1 MNMQST
7 TNQTK
12 QNNQGRKKFG
22 VSSRIIND
30 LRRVIKT
37 SSVWVHYTPSS
48 LLKTFEYDATRK
60 FLPVRGNRV
69 IKFDYS
75 NLDVLSLL
83 KTFET
88 EVHEPFH
95 GKRLAHSPI
104 YSAPSV
110 EIDPA
115 KELGYENEFPYFT
128 SNSTDHDT
136 CFDKFVELNKKYQ
149 SLNHFNIDEEFRY
162 SSMDTFML
170 CLTES
175 LKILESN
182 SPHKLNHL
190 LFDHLNRYKFSR
202 IDNYGIYM
210 FILHLKIRGIAKID
224 NLTSISKWK
233 NAWSMR
239 TLPERQELLTNFYQG
254 KLTTNF
260 AAFQQSYI
268 SELVS
273 RLSIISHEAKLVRYP
288 DRIGRRAFDPEFV
301 HYATWKYGLYDQ
313 MSVTERYRDS
323 KGMPISHLLF
333 GTPTMFKSGATD
345 IVSDAINK
353 NMPEF
358 KDTIASVVDAKLK
371 EAPNMLKKTI
381 QDTLS
386 DPDTITT
393 IRDTITNVMQPTI
406 DQFSQQAHDLSE
418 STIRN
423 IESTI
428 GPVMDQT
435 FNLFTS
441 LNGLIDFFKSIIN
454 QAMGAFPSE
463 YFGEKLGLNISPDD
477 MLSMFKYYI
486 VYVNIDSKPL
496 KAILIYLML
505 KQIGLLSWILKWG
518 SQLFS
523 FAFGGKG
530 PEVPLDGS
538 EIPGEPTSGMEWM
551 SVLIEKLQNR
561 GSEVS
566 LCSMFAA
573 LIVLVYK
580 HVSCAKDAGTMRWNE
595 YNTIAGF
602 VVGMCKNFHW
612 IGSGLFGLD
621 RIFRYFVIISK
632 TVTSYIKEHL
642 LGIKEESITNEK
654 AVAKWL
660 VQLKFFST
668 DTGRNAI
675 RVSKKTLE
683 RAERI
688 MAEGLAF
695 VTAASK
701 DPTFISRDTLMLIH
715 RSWKDVTTLS
725 NYLYRIR
732 STSNFKPAMFHVQFV
747 GEPGIGKSTITE
759 SFINDLSER
768 IYPEDKEVSHW
779 TYNPNV
785 DHFDGYNGQT
795 FMIIDDLFR
804 YNEPKHLS
812 LIIGLI
818 TNTPVPLPMAHLE
831 DKGVH
836 LDSDILISSTNIPY
850 PIGKD
855 IFCMEAVHRRRHIL
869 VDVQMD
875 QRVKKD
881 GKFSKQLFEKYY
893 PGQNSL
899 DFPHLKF
906 SLMKPVMS
914 GADSDKYQTTDK
926 DTMEWQYDLVKK
938 LKKANSSLKFDPEFF
953 FGPDARPPDGLKVP
967 CTNWSYKT
975 FIENVAVA
983 YSHLRAGENKMTAK
997 QKYEHVMEDFA
1008 EIDNIFLQSDDIKDG
1023 VAASTTFKL
1032 IADKFLDM
1040 SLQYGADDPLGQR
1053 IYYQS
1058 DSLNDIAP
1066 DLFNLDVEE
1075 EVNRIM
1081 DDSEQKPTCDDGE
1094 SSYEESV
1101 YDDSIEDQILTSDDG
1116 RIVLIQKY
1124 LQEKVDI
1131 TPELRERM
1139 TLLMHKI
1146 IMRQTLDSDDEY
1158 TMGIAKGNVE
1168 AKVLPPY
1175 QARDEKQRSEM
1186 SRREAILH
1194 KHRKQVRDPHYDNM
1208 VRVVAKDEKKFIP
1221 IRSFYTEW
1229 SGYSSNSHPG
1239 EKFEYFPDANEKM
1252 TTHLIARFG
1261 GKTIEPVKARKM
1273 IEFVKRLNSG
1283 HKFVFPKRS
1292 PYSEAH
1298 QNQGS
1303 SHISL
1308 EFLSRLNY
1316 VNGEW
1321 SMDVSDLDWVVHD
1334 TCKFVEQINDVVKE
1348 YYVPFDV
1355 AFVLGMTQAFKY
1367 TANIFSLLSVSEQS
1381 DMVESAKWMF
1391 THLYDCNLTN
1401 IRERIR
1407 TIAVQARRT
1416 VLSHVFHTASKI
1428 WEVLKPFIPVIIRV
1442 ATFLGSFYITRQLIK
1457 LLNGVEQPTSKVLHR
1472 HNVQVGMRYRG
1483 IPQNGIFSKIDT
1495 QQQVAQNY
1503 LNRNIK
1509 FFHMTDSE
1517 GITYTAHGIHTQQFL
1532 IINAHTADNIKGPT
1546 MIQYRPTFNTNVEWE
1561 IEIWPNQVYKYPNN
1575 DLAIIFSRHLPMAKD
1590 ITSHFITNE
1599 DFKTCETTTELWSL
1613 TNFQHQQSVEIRD
1626 NCIPA
1631 EKITLSAPDGRRGEI
1646 AMAIMVEGATI
1657 AGKSGSMLMIPSR
1670 KPGHR
1675 SIVGIQ
1681 AWKVNDFYK
1690 KTIIYQVVTQE
1701 MLQDMITQVQ
1711 KQVNRPVIS
1720 QEGPLVCEPTAGK
1733 ATELFTSHVNVEGSV
1748 PADKVVGMIGR
1759 TQFRKTK
1766 IASIMDSEAYTSP
1779 RVPAALNPYD
1789 SRLLIY
1795 KHPMQHSINK
1805 YGTGKVGSFDLAI
1818 LERATQDL
1826 AYWLRERLDKTK
1838 FNTNLTLE
1846 ECVTGIRE
1854 PGSNPVDCRA
1864 SAGLPYIWDKFPGKL
1879 AGKKSYV
1886 QIDELGEC
1894 QVQSEEFRKNFEI
1907 TFEKLSRGVI
1917 PKHTSYDFPKD
1928 ELRPY
1933 YKALGDPISQT
1944 PPKTRSV
1951 TCMNMEFIFSWR
1963 RVTLDLFA
1971 SLHRAA
1977 RGDFPFGPG
1986 INPEGPD
1993 WTRLFN
1999 YLNRHNNVLD
2009 FDVSNWDGHMPP
2021 ELMYAAADIL
2031 VIVLGLK
2038 PNDPSAKVIY
2048 SLLTEVLFGHVQF
2061 EDTIYQKLRGLI
2073 SGFPGTAEVN
2083 TLVHLILMYY
2093 FYLYIA
2099 QIQDKNQYANITDF
2113 FKLVS
2118 PVFYGD
2124 DVIMSVSDEI
2134 IDWFNGKTIACMYTE
2149 HGYPVTTAS
2158 KDTDMPLRKDIFDCQ
2173 FLKSGFNFIHPGRVD
2188 RKMDISVV
2196 YDLMYWVRA
2205 KEHPYDQ
2212 FRSNLYDA
2220 FRILHGHG
2228 HDTYEQVRV
2237 QVNSWLRKAHLEP
2250 FDYRWGNFEDNHIK
2264 LYYSD

>member
-1 MNMQST
+1 MQST
-7 TNQTK
+7 TQQNQK
-12 QNNQGRKKFG
+12 QNNIGRKKFG

-30 LRRVIKT
+30 LRRVVKT
-37 SSVWVHYTPSS
+37 SSVWVHYTPAS
-48 LLKTFEYDATRK
+48 LLKIFEYDTTRRY
-60 FLPVRGNRV
+60 LPVRGNRV

-88 EVHEPFH
+88 QVHEPFH
-95 GKRLAHSPI
+95 GKKLAHSPI

-115 KELGYENEFPYFT
+115 KELGYQDEFPYFT
-128 SNSTDHDT
+128 STGSDHT
-136 CFDKFVELNKKYQ
+136 TALDKFIALDKNYQ
-149 SLNHFNIDEEFRY
+149 SLNHFNVDSEFHY

-175 LKILESN
+175 LKILETN
-182 SPHKLNHL
+182 SPYKLNQL
-190 LFDHLNRYKFSR
+190 LYDHLNRYKFHR

-210 FILHLKIRGIAKID
+210 FILHLKTRGIAKI
-224 NLTSISKWK
+224 NHLTTISKWK
-233 NAWSMR
+233 DAWAYR
-239 TLPERQELLTNFYQG
+239 TLAERQDILNSFYKG
-254 KLTTNF
+254 RLTTNF

-268 SELVS
+268 SELVA

-288 DRIGRRAFDPEFV
+288 DRIGRRAFDPEHV
-301 HYATWKYGLYDQ
+301 HYATWKSGIYDQ
-313 MSVTERYRDS
+313 MSITERYRDS
-323 KGMPISHLLF
+323 RGLPISHLLF
-333 GTPTMFKSGATD
+333 GSPTMDRIKESATGAFKTA
-345 IVSDAINK
+345 
-353 NMPEF
+353 MRE
-358 KDTIASVVDAKLK
+358 VVDEKLK
-371 EAPNMLKKTI
+371 ESPNLIKKTI

-386 DPDTITT
+386 DPDTITS

-406 DQFSQQAHDLSE
+406 DQFSKQATEITE
-418 STIRN
+418 STVRN
-423 IESTI
+423 FELSM
-428 GPVMDQT
+428 GPVIDQT
-435 FNLFTS
+435 FNLFSS
-441 LNGLIDFFKSIIN
+441 LNGLVDFFKSIFN
-454 QAMGAFPSE
+454 QALSAFPSE
-463 YFGEKLGLNISPDD
+463 YFGTKLGLTISPED
-477 MLSMFKYYI
+477 MMNMFKYYV

-505 KQIGLLSWILKWG
+505 KQIGILPWILKWG

-523 FAFGGKG
+523 YAFGNRG

-538 EIPGEPTSGMEWM
+538 EIQGEPTSGMEWLTTLM
-551 SVLIEKLQNR
+551 EKLQTK
-561 GSEVS
+561 GSELS

-573 LIVLVYK
+573 LLILVYK
-580 HVSCAKDAGTMRWNE
+580 HVTKAKDAGTMRFNE
-595 YNTIAGF
+595 YSTIAGF

-621 RIFRYFVIISK
+621 RIYRYFVIVSK
-632 TVTSYIKEHL
+632 SVTAYIKQNL
-642 LGIKEESITNEK
+642 MGIKEESLTNEK

-683 RAERI
+683 RAEKI

-695 VTAASK
+695 ITAASK
-701 DPTFISRDTLMLIH
+701 DPNFISRDTLMLIH

-725 NYLYRIR
+725 NYVYRIR

-759 SFINDLSER
+759 SFIRDLSSK
-768 IYPEDKEVSHW
+768 IYPEDKEVTHW

-785 DHFDGYNGQT
+785 EHFDGYNGQT
-795 FMIIDDLFR
+795 YMIIDDLFR

-836 LDSDILISSTNIPY
+836 LDSDILISSTNTPY

-869 VDVQMD
+869 CEVTMD
-875 QRVKKD
+875 RRVKKD
-881 GKFSKQLFEKYY
+881 GKFSKQLFEQYY

-899 DFPHLKF
+899 DYPHLKF
-906 SLMKPVMS
+906 SLMKPVIS
-914 GADSDKYQTTDK
+914 PGEDRYQKTDK
-926 DTMEWQYDLVKK
+926 ETMEWQYKLVEK
-938 LKKANSSLKFDPEFF
+938 LRKANATLKFDEDYY
-953 FGPDARPPDGLKVP
+953 FGPDARPLEGMTVP
-967 CTNWSYKT
+967 CTNWTYKT
-975 FIENVAVA
+975 FIENVALS
-983 YSHLRAGENKMTAK
+983 YSHLRSGENKMTMK
-997 QKYEHVMEDFA
+997 QKYEHVMTDFA
-1008 EIDNIFLQSDDIKDG
+1008 EIDNIFMQNDDIADG

-1040 SLQYGADDPLGQR
+1040 SLQYGADDPLGER
-1053 IYYQS
+1053 IYFNPDSVS
-1058 DSLNDIAP
+1058 DLAP
-1066 DLFNLDVEE
+1066 DVFDLDIEE
-1075 EVNRIM
+1075 ELKRIM
-1081 DDSEQKPTCDDGE
+1081 DDSTENPTCDDG
-1094 SSYEESV
+1094 SSV
-1101 YDDSIEDQILTSDDG
+1101 YEDSTEEELSEDERDP
-1116 RIVLIQKY
+1116 RLIALESY
-1124 LQEKVDI
+1124 LLNNPNGH
-1131 TPELRERM
+1131 PEYRSRM
-1139 TLLMHKI
+1139 ATAMHKI
-1146 IMRQTLDSDDEY
+1146 IAEVELDYKDAQVIDVAQGILDGLPQIKVDES
-1158 TMGIAKGNVE
+1158 G
-1168 AKVLPPY
+1168 P
-1175 QARDEKQRSEM
+1175 SEM
-1186 SRREAILH
+1186 TRRQRIL
-1194 KHRKQVRDPHYDNM
+1194 RKNQRAVRDPLYENM
-1208 VRVVAKDEKKFIP
+1208 ITVIARDDKRFVP
-1221 IRSFYTEW
+1221 IRSYYTEW
-1229 SGYSSNSHPG
+1229 TGYVSNSFPG
-1239 EKFEYFPDANEKM
+1239 EKFEYSLFANDVLEDDIVEKINN
-1252 TTHLIARFG
+1252 HSIPVDKALKAIKFL
-1261 GKTIEPVKARKM
+1261 KT
-1273 IEFVKRLNSG
+1273 LNSG
-1283 HKFVFPKRS
+1283 HKFVFPNRA
-1292 PYSEAH
+1292 PYSDAH
-1298 QNQGS
+1298 KAQGS

-1308 EFLSRLNY
+1308 EFLNRLSYFNSEWHLDLTDFNWKIHDMLRFTEK
-1316 VNGEW
+1316 VNG
-1321 SMDVSDLDWVVHD
+1321 SKKD
-1334 TCKFVEQINDVVKE
+1334 
-1348 YYVPFDV
+1348 YYVPLDAATV
-1355 AFVLGMTQAFKY
+1355 CGMSHSFKY
-1367 TANIFSLLSVSEQS
+1367 TSNLFSLLSVSEQE
-1381 DMVESAKWMF
+1381 DMVKSAKWLYNHM
-1391 THLYDCNLTN
+1391 YDCNLTN
-1401 IRERIR
+1401 IRERLR
-1407 TIAVQARRT
+1407 SIATQVKKSF
-1416 VLSHVFHTASKI
+1416 LDHVFYTSVKI
-1428 WEVLKPFIPVIIRV
+1428 WNAMVPYLPIILRI
-1442 ATFLGSFYITRQLIK
+1442 ATFLGSFFLTRQVIK

-1472 HNVQVGMRYRG
+1472 ENVQVGMRYRG
-1483 IPQNGIFSKIDT
+1483 TPQNGIFSKMDT

-1509 FFHMTDSE
+1509 FFYLTDAA

-1532 IINAHTADNIKGPT
+1532 IINSHTADNITGPT
-1546 MIQYRPTFNTNVEWE
+1546 IIQYKPTFQTNVEWE
-1561 IEIWPNQVYKYPNN
+1561 VEIWPNQVYKYPNN

-1590 ITSHFITNE
+1590 ISTHFITNE
-1599 DFKTCETTTELWSL
+1599 DFKMCETVTELWSL

-1631 EKITLSAPDGRRGEI
+1631 EKITLTAPDGRRGEI
-1646 AMAIMVEGATI
+1646 SMAIMVEGATV
-1657 AGKSGSMLMIPSR
+1657 AGKSGSMLMIPSK

-1701 MLQDMITQVQ
+1701 MLQDMIKQVQ
-1711 KQVNRPVIS
+1711 FQVNRPVIS
-1720 QEGPLVCEPTAGK
+1720 QEGPLICEPTVGK
-1733 ATELFTSHVNVEGSV
+1733 AAELFTSHVNVEGSV
-1748 PADKVVGMIGR
+1748 PADKVVGIVGR

-1766 IASIMDSEAYTSP
+1766 IAPIMDAEAYTSP

-1805 YGTGKVGSFDLAI
+1805 YGTGKVGSFDLLI

-1854 PGSNPVDCRA
+1854 KGSNPVDCRA
-1864 SAGLPYIWDKFPGKL
+1864 SAGLPYIWDKYPGK
-1879 AGKKSYV
+1879 APGKKSYV
-1886 QIDELGEC
+1886 LIDELGEC
-1894 QVQSEEFRKNFEI
+1894 QVQSEEFRQSFEA
-1907 TFEKLSRGVI
+1907 TFSKLSQGVI

-1999 YLNRHNNVLD
+1999 YLNRHKNVLD

-2021 ELMYAAADIL
+2021 ELMYAAADIIVL
-2031 VIVLGLK
+2031 VLGLK
-2038 PNDPSAKVIY
+2038 PNDPQAKVIY

-2099 QIQDKNQYANITDF
+2099 QLQDQISYANITDF
-2113 FKLVS
+2113 FHHVS

-2134 IDWFNGKTIACMYTE
+2134 IGWFNGKTIACMYTE
-2149 HGYPVTTAS
+2149 HGYPVTTAN

-2173 FLKSGFNFIHPGRVD
+2173 FLKSGFNFIHAGRVD

-2205 KEHPYDQ
+2205 KEHPYNQ

-2228 HDTYEQVRV
+2228 HDKYEQVRA